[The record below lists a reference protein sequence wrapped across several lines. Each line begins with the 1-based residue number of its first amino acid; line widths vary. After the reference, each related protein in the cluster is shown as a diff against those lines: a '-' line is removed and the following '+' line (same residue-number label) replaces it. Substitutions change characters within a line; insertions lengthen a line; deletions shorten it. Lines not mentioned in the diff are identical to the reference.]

1 MKGDLH
7 TLKRVCEYGSK
18 AMLIGEAVIGVV
30 LLAAV
35 ILAFGSFAS
44 DLLADAL
51 DAVFGIGVPDDAS
64 SAARVAETVL
74 ILVLALI
81 TVWTVYRLMVSIRDE
96 HSPFTEPNTLLIIRL
111 SKIYLVFAAALG
123 ILAAVASG
131 SIAETLFMF
140 FGCILVSV
148 ILYCYALTV
157 RYGSVLQDESDHTL

>member
-18 AMLIGEAVIGVV
+18 AMLIGEAVIGIV
-30 LLAAV
+30 LLAAI
-35 ILAFGSFAS
+35 ILAFGSFFS
-44 DLLADAL
+44 DVLADVL
-51 DAVFGIGVPDDAS
+51 GTVFGAGVPDDAA

-74 ILVLALI
+74 ILILALI

-111 SKIYLVFAAALG
+111 SKIYLAFAAALG
-123 ILAAVASG
+123 VLTAIASG
-131 SIAETLFMF
+131 SVVETLFML